1 MSWTPNFSIEWKN
14 LSYRISERQVKH
26 GAPLSVKIKKEE
38 KIILHP
44 QSGSI
49 SSGTLT
55 ALMGPSGAG
64 KSTLLNCL
72 AGKIDDWKGT
82 IDLFTNGYQEEEIKL
97 NLALVP
103 QKDYLFDQLTVRETL
118 LFAWRFKK
126 LSKEGVKLGAL
137 KSDLEVIEETASD
150 LNLITC
156 LDTKVS
162 NLSGGQMKRLSVG
175 VELVSPP
182 DVLILDEPTTGLD
195 STNALMI
202 IQVIKRLLDRD
213 AKSRDAK
220 SGDAKSGDAKSRDA
234 KSRDAENSIAIICSI
249 HQPSFECLSLF
260 DQIYLLSSRG
270 EKIFFNPPLSVPSF
284 LKTKD
289 INVSTYQNPADHLLK
304 LCYDSCNDADINDN
318 IEMKSFD
325 KLSYRNS
332 TRKSITSNESVS
344 LTNANEFDYKI
355 SLRDATRNVR
365 KSFDTKRIFSYI
377 WLLYQRSFKVTVSY
391 SESVSRIIF
400 CLITVSN
407 LFVYN
412 HKLGSH
418 DGCWN
423 SILDDDPSKN
433 KTIHDLISS
442 FRSNDQKPDYIRNM
456 ELVFDNI
463 TAISISNIL
472 IIHFHALLTGSVIPI
487 EAKIVQKEMYNNWYP
502 INAYMIARITF
513 GIPFMVIQV
522 ILFTVMRFL
531 TSFQPLEWDRFLV
544 FCGAILFLAWCSEM
558 IGIAFGAL
566 FRGNLVSGVIWTI
579 LYTFPII
586 VFGGYFVRKSS
597 ATGIVYWFMWASQ
610 LKHSFEASIIAVY
623 GLGRC
628 SSQDG
633 TAISVD
639 EITAPRKM
647 MERAILDFDITHYD
661 AKFIA
666 PILGIPDDYCVA
678 EVINGTR
685 DYLGLN
691 YFEDEFDD
699 SGDTF
704 QENPETYSYP
714 MTIFKLA
721 DSDLYRCFYSLFVIF
736 IVYTLIAIICT
747 KRLIRR

>member
-1 MSWTPNFSIEWKN
+1 MSRTPNFSIEWNN
-14 LSYRISERQVKH
+14 LSYRISERQVAYS
-26 GAPLSVKIKKEE
+26 APLSVKIKKEE
-38 KIILHP
+38 KIVLHP

-82 IDLFTNGYQEEEIKL
+82 IDLFTNGYQKEEIKL

-103 QKDYLFDQLTVRETL
+103 QKDYLFDKLTVRETL

-126 LSKEGVKLGAL
+126 LSKEGAKLGAL
-137 KSDLEVIEETASD
+137 KSDHEIIEETASD

-156 LDTKVS
+156 LNTKVS
-162 NLSGGQMKRLSVG
+162 NLSGGQIKRLSVG

-213 AKSRDAK
+213 AKS
-220 SGDAKSGDAKSRDA
+220 GDAKSRDA
-234 KSRDAENSIAIICSI
+234 ENEDAKNSIAIICSI
-249 HQPSFECLSLF
+249 HQPSYECLSLF
-260 DQIYLLSSRG
+260 DQVYLLSSRG
-270 EKIFFNPPLSVPSF
+270 ERIFFNPPFSVPSF

-304 LCYDSCNDADINDN
+304 LCYDNCDDADINDK

-332 TRKSITSNESVS
+332 IRKSIASNESAS

-365 KSFDTKRIFSYI
+365 KSFDIKSIFFYI
-377 WLLYQRSFKVTVSY
+377 WLLYQRNFKVMVSY
-391 SESVSRIIF
+391 PESVSRILF
-400 CLITVSN
+400 CFINVSN

-442 FRSNDQKPDYIRNM
+442 FRSNDQKPDYVRNM

-463 TAISISNIL
+463 TAISIANIL
-472 IIHFHALLTGSVIPI
+472 IIYFHALLTGSVIPV

-513 GIPFMVIQV
+513 GIPLMVIQV
-522 ILFTVMRFL
+522 ILFTVIRFL
-531 TSFQPLEWDRFLV
+531 TSYETLEWNRFLI
-544 FCGAILFLAWCSEM
+544 FCGAILLLAWCSEM

-566 FRGNLVSGVIWTI
+566 FQGNVVSGVTWTI

-597 ATGIVYWFMWASQ
+597 ANGIVYWFMWASQ
-610 LKHSFEASIIAVY
+610 LRHSFEASIIAVY

-639 EITAPRKM
+639 EIMSPRKM
-647 MERAILDFDITHYD
+647 MERAILDYDINHD
-661 AKFIA
+661 DSRFIA

-685 DYLGLN
+685 DYLGFN

-714 MTIFKLA
+714 MTVFKLV
-721 DSDLYRCFYSLFVIF
+721 DDDLYRCFCSLFVIF
-736 IVYTLIAIICT
+736 IVYTLIAMICT
-747 KRLIRR
+747 KTLIRH